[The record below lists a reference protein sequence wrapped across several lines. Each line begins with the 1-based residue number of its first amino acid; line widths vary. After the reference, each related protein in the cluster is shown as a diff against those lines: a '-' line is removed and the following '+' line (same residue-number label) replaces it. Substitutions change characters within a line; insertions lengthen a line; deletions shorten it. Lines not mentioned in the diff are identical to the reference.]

1 MNQAKKEQNKPEKQF
16 IRFVGTSHIAKQS
29 LENVKQAFYE
39 FSPDVVALELDSQR
53 IKSLYSTSQAQPS
66 FFSLIPHI
74 GLFGALFV
82 KVGHFIQQKLG
93 KMVGISPG
101 SEMKIA
107 ASLAKERQLP
117 LLLID
122 RNINIT
128 MRRLSKAFTFKEG
141 CHIFWEIISAPFMRK
156 KRIRFD
162 LSKVPP
168 EKMVNKLI
176 KEMKKAYP
184 SLYKVLIEER
194 NHYMKK
200 MLDEFHNRFPEKRI
214 LVVVG
219 EGHRSWL
226 EKQLKQN

>member
-1 MNQAKKEQNKPEKQF
+1 MNQSKPAQKKGLSQDF
-16 IRFVGTSHIAKQS
+16 CFVGTSHIAQQS

-53 IKSLYSTSQAQPS
+53 IKSLYSDNQTQPS
-66 FFSLIPHI
+66 LFALISQI

-82 KVGHFIQQKLG
+82 KIGHFIQQKLG
-93 KMVGISPG
+93 KIVGISPG
-101 SEMKIA
+101 SEMKVA
-107 ASLAKERQLP
+107 AALAKERNLP

-141 CHIFWEIISAPFMRK
+141 CRIVWELITAPFMK
-156 KRIRFD
+156 EKRIRFD

-168 EKMVNKLI
+168 EKVVKNLI

-194 NHYMKK
+194 NRYMKR
-200 MLDEFHNRFPEKRI
+200 MLEDFHNRFPEKKI

-226 EKQLKQN
+226 EEHLMK